1 VSEPSPRW
9 DVVVKIAV
17 EAATEAEA
25 RSIVDLVIDTMRIAT
40 ASSPPLVQFDDGTW
54 ATEIHVDEPTYEDV
68 EPNNALSVLSSVKAN
83 LGPVS
88 WRGATDTP
96 FDPDSARS
104 AQLDW
109 PPSYWAL
116 AGRKEMVV
124 HPAVRAMLLQAREIT
139 DRGTDG
145 TAEAFFPARLHARA
159 GLRLQWNDQWR

>member
-1 VSEPSPRW
+1 MSRPSPRW
-9 DVVVKIAV
+9 GVVVKIAV

-40 ASSPPLVQFDDGTW
+40 ANSPPLVRFDDGTW
-54 ATEIHVDEPTYEDV
+54 ATEIHVDELAYEDV
-68 EPNNALSVLSSVKAN
+68 ESDNALSVLSSLTAN

-96 FDPDSARS
+96 FNPDSARA
-104 AQLDW
+104 AQIEW

-139 DRGTDG
+139 GRGTDG
-145 TAEAFFPARLHARA
+145 TADAFFPARLQATRTR
-159 GLRLQWNDQWR
+159 GPD

>member
-1 VSEPSPRW
+1 VSKSFSHW

-17 EAATEAEA
+17 EADTEAEA

-40 ASSPPLVQFDDGTW
+40 ASSPPLIQFDDGTW
-54 ATEIHVDEPTYEDV
+54 ATEIHVDEPVYDDM

-96 FDPDSARS
+96 FDPDSARA
-104 AQLDW
+104 AQLEW

-139 DRGTDG
+139 GRGADG
-145 TAEAFFPARLHARA
+145 TAEAFPA
-159 GLRLQWNDQWR
+159 

>member
-1 VSEPSPRW
+1 
-9 DVVVKIAV
+9 VVKIAV

-25 RSIVDLVIDTMRIAT
+25 RSIVDLVTDTMRIAT
-40 ASSPPLVQFDDGTW
+40 VSSPPLVQFDDGTW

-96 FDPDSARS
+96 FDPDSARA

-145 TAEAFFPARLHARA
+145 TAEAFFPARLHASRTRGRTGCPA
-159 GLRLQWNDQWR
+159 RS

>member
-40 ASSPPLVQFDDGTW
+40 VGPPPLVAFDDGTW
-54 ATEIHVDEPTYEDV
+54 AAEIHVDEPTYEDF

-96 FDPDSARS
+96 FDPDSARV
-104 AQLDW
+104 AQIDW

-145 TAEAFFPARLHARA
+145 TAEALFPRGHMRA
-159 GLRLQWNDQWR
+159 GRRTLS

>member
-1 VSEPSPRW
+1 MSSRW

-25 RSIVDLVIDTMRIAT
+25 RSIVDLVVDEMQIAT
-40 ASSPPLVQFDDGTW
+40 ASPPPFVQLDPADGTW
-54 ATEIHVDEPTYEDV
+54 ATEMHVDEPTYEQT
-68 EPNNALSVLSSVKAN
+68 EPNNPLSVLASATTG

-88 WRGATDTP
+88 WRSATDTP
-96 FDPDSARS
+96 FDPDSACF
-104 AQLDW
+104 AQLEW

-139 DRGTDG
+139 HRGTDE
-145 TAEAFFPARLHARA
+145 TEDLFL
-159 GLRLQWNDQWR
+159 